1 MRLFSKISLLK
12 TAVLFLLFSICGV
25 SVNAAKNIKGLTV
38 IVDFADCKLEY
49 SDIEIHDLLNK
60 RNGYRKFDNLG
71 SIREYYLIQS
81 AGKIDIQSEVVRVV
95 LPANSFDYYNKE
107 GYDGGQRLMHDV
119 VSELN
124 KSFPKGFA
132 GLTLDN
138 KNAIKYFQVLMSTPK
153 RAGVAY
159 GVHKPLY
166 LLNNGKRVM
175 VKSVAR
181 SSFGSESPNITTLCH
196 EIGHHVFGWPD
207 YYVVSDKTS
216 NLGHYCMMGSGG
228 DKKNPMQTNPG
239 LRISQGW
246 YKKIVELNDVKSVNL
261 KLKAGDL
268 STIYLF
274 RNRNNPKEYFV
285 FEYLKHTSFYL
296 PKTNDGYV
304 PDQGLAIWHVVEG
317 SNPNEPYVRLIQA
330 NGVDEMND
338 KQCTH
343 RQKRGDGNDLY
354 KDNVE
359 SISYA
364 TNRILSWKD
373 GSTSEFI
380 ISKLNFVKDKVSFL
394 FDANHN

>member
-1 MRLFSKISLLK
+1 MFSRMNLLRNV
-12 TAVLFLLFSICGV
+12 VLILLIV
-25 SVNAAKNIKGLTV
+25 VVNLGIDASKIKGLTV
-38 IVDFADCKLEY
+38 IVDFEDCKLAY
-49 SDIEIHDLLNK
+49 SDKEVYELLNK
-60 RNGYRKFDNLG
+60 RNGYTKYENLA
-71 SIREYYLIQS
+71 SVRAYYLMQS
-81 AGKIDIQSEVVRVV
+81 SGKIDFQSELVRVK
-95 LPANSFDYYNKE
+95 LPANSFDYNNKE
-107 GYDGGQRLMHDV
+107 GYDGGQKLMHDV

-124 KSFPKGFA
+124 KSFPKGFT

-159 GVHKPLY
+159 GVHRPLY
-166 LLNNGKRVM
+166 LLNNGKQVM

-181 SSFGSESPNITTLCH
+181 SSFGSDSPNITTLCH

-207 YYVVSDKTS
+207 YYVVSDNTS

-246 YKKIVELNDVKSVNL
+246 YKKIVDLNAIESANL
-261 KLKAGDL
+261 ELKAGDL
-268 STIYLF
+268 SKIYLF
-274 RNRNNPKEYFV
+274 RNKNNPKEYFV
-285 FEYLKHTSFYL
+285 FEYLKHRSFYL
-296 PKTNDGYV
+296 SKTNDGYV

-317 SNPNEPYVRLIQA
+317 SNSNAPYVRLIQA

-343 RQKRGDGNDLY
+343 RQKRGDDNDLY
-354 KDNVE
+354 KENIE

-364 TNRILSWKD
+364 TNRILRWKD
-373 GSTSEFI
+373 GSKPEFY
-380 ISKLNFVKDKVSFL
+380 ISNLNFVKDKVGFR
-394 FDANHN
+394 FDAFQN